1 MEGGC
6 SCADNDEY
14 LCSRVF
20 SLMMVVTLAAIVVR
34 GNVKLP
40 TGREL
45 FSILPVAVG
54 GVSGVTFPLLSSL
67 LPLSLLHR
75 CCCCRVVVVVIFVVG
90 RRHYCSCFCFSF
102 SLLLSLLLSFSFSV
116 FVIVLLSKPFRSVVL
131 RIRCVTTVVI

>member
-54 GVSGVTFPLLSSL
+54 GVGGSTTPLFASL
-67 LPLSLLHR
+67 LTVSLSHRR
-75 CCCCRVVVVVIFVVG
+75 CCCCCCCCCILMWG
-90 RRHYCSCFCFSF
+90 RRFHPLIIGNLRHHRSCYY
-102 SLLLSLLLSFSFSV
+102 
-116 FVIVLLSKPFRSVVL
+116 PATVVL
-131 RIRCVTTVVI
+131 VKRSETFSHPVSAGCVSRSLG